1 MTKKEQKGLLM
12 KTVSAVYTLAAVIS
26 IFFAGCS
33 AILPPPDL
41 GGLYNR
47 AASTGDLDRNPII
60 LIPGVIGSRLVDG
73 ETDTIVW
80 GAFRGDFADP
90 DSDKGFRLIAHPV
103 GQGREL
109 AELQDGV
116 YASGVLD
123 RLQIAFIGLPVELSA
138 YVQLLRTLG
147 VGGYRDQ
154 ELSESGS
161 IDYGDEHFT
170 CFQFPYDWRRDLSE
184 NAEALHRF
192 IEDRKRYVQAEL
204 KERYGMEK
212 PDIKFDIVAHSMGG
226 LLTRYYLRY
235 GGRRLPEDGSIPP
248 VDWSG
253 AKNVERAVL
262 IGTPSAGSVD
272 GLAVLVEGISFSA
285 LLPSYSAALVGTMP
299 GLYQLLPR
307 PRHAAVVDIANPDTA
322 LNIYDPALWQQLG
335 WGLASPDSAEDLE
348 RLLPEIDDPEK
359 RRQAALDHQRK
370 SLLRAQQ
377 FAAAVDVPAK
387 RPEGLDI
394 FLFAGDAVDTDKTI
408 GVDMKSGRIQR
419 IAKGPGDGSVLRT
432 SALMDERVGSDWSP
446 GLRTPVDWTNVTFL
460 FADHLGMTR
469 EPVFVDNVLYL
480 MLEDPR

>member
-1 MTKKEQKGLLM
+1 M
-12 KTVSAVYTLAAVIS
+12 
-26 IFFAGCS
+26 FFAGCS
-33 AILPPPDL
+33 SLLPPPDL

-47 AASTGDLDRNPII
+47 AASTGDLHRNPII
-60 LIPGVIGSRLVDG
+60 LIPGVLGSRLVDR

-80 GAFRGDFADP
+80 GAFGGNFADP
-90 DSDKGFRLIAHPV
+90 DRDEGFRLIAHPV

-109 AELQDGV
+109 AELQDSI

-123 RLQIAFIGLPVELSA
+123 RLQIALLGLPVELSA

-154 ELSESGS
+154 DLSESGA

-204 KERYGMEK
+204 KKRYRMEN
-212 PDIKFDIVAHSMGG
+212 PDVKFDIVAHSMGG

-262 IGTPSAGSVD
+262 IGTPSAGSVN
-272 GLAVLVEGISFSA
+272 GFAVLVEGISFSA
-285 LLPSYSAALVGTMP
+285 LFPSYSAALLGTMP
-299 GLYQLLPR
+299 GLYQLMPR
-307 PRHAAVVDIANPDTA
+307 PRHAAVVDIDNPDRA

-335 WGLASPDSAEDLE
+335 WGLASPDGAEDLE
-348 RLLPEIDDPEK
+348 RLLPEIDDHEK
-359 RRQAALDHQRK
+359 RRQAALEHQRK
-370 SLLRAQQ
+370 SLLRAKQ
-377 FAAAVDVPAK
+377 FAASIDVPAK

-408 GVDMKSGRIQR
+408 GVDINSGRIKR

-432 SALMDERVGSDWSP
+432 SALMDERVGSEWTP
-446 GLRTPVDWTNVTFL
+446 GLKTPVDWTNVTFL

-469 EPVFVDNVLYL
+469 EPVFIDNVLYL